1 MSEGETLRS
10 LVAARVEAEAGKAL
24 RELIAGSKD
33 PKVQVAIRVY
43 DRVMA
48 AAASSGGKAKSG

>member
-24 RELIAGSKD
+24 RELIEGSKD
-33 PKVQVAIRVY
+33 PKVQVACRVY

-48 AAASSGGKAKSG
+48 AASGGKAKSG